1 MQNLVKEKEIYF
13 NENLIKKIKD
23 SSSAL
28 VVWHV
33 KPDFNCLG
41 AMLGICEI
49 LEILGENVSL
59 VIKEGAKRYFRIP
72 RVKRIA
78 SRVNPLDKKFK
89 LYNIVII
96 LDCKNIQQVS
106 QNILDDTEG
115 VTKISINNY
124 ELNSDNS
131 KEVVGNTTLIILVF
145 LPYRKLLVI
154 FLRHLM

>member
-1 MQNLVKEKEIYF
+1 M
-13 NENLIKKIKD
+13 
-23 SSSAL
+23 
-28 VVWHV
+28 
-33 KPDFNCLG
+33 
-41 AMLGICEI
+41 
-49 LEILGENVSL
+49 
-59 VIKEGAKRYFRIP
+59 
-72 RVKRIA
+72 VKRIA
-78 SRVNPLDKKFK
+78 SLVNPLDKKFK

-115 VTKISINNY
+115 VTTKISINNY

-145 LPYRKLLVI
+145 LPYRKLFVI